1 VSYKNKDTLREE
13 YQTQSIGQLADKYD
27 VSKSVIHYWLK
38 KFDIQRRKHPKHQHI
53 SLRTNVWGNN
63 PGYEIW
69 QARVDGDVKRVQHHR
84 LLMVAEHGFD
94 AVSNSVVHHKNGIEW
109 DNRPDNLE
117 LLTDEEHKQH
127 HSEHQEREAG
137 RFI

>member
-1 VSYKNKDTLREE
+1 MSYKDEGTLRRK
-13 YQTQSIGQLADKYD
+13 YQTNSIGQLADEYN

-38 KFDIQRRKHPKHQHI
+38 KFDIQRRKHPKEKHI
-53 SLRTNVWGNN
+53 SLHTNLSGNN

-69 QARVDGDVKRVQHHR
+69 QARVDGEVKRVQHHR
-84 LLMVAEHGFD
+84 LLMVAEHGLD
-94 AVSNSVVHHKNGIEW
+94 AVSGNVVHHINGIEW

-117 LLTDEEHKQH
+117 ILTDEEHKQH
-127 HSEHQEREAG
+127 HSNAQERENG